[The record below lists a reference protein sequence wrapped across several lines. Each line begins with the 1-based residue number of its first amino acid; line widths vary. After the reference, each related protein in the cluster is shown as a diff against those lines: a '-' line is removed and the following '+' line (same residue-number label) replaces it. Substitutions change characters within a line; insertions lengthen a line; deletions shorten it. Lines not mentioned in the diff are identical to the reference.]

1 MSEIFRLPSEFNPD
15 TAKNF
20 IKVAEGLRLQA
31 YQCTAGRWTIGYGH
45 ARGVKKATGSL
56 RKKPNVFWTKI

>member
-1 MSEIFRLPSEFNPD
+1 MSEIFRLPSEFSPD

-31 YQCTAGRWTIGYGH
+31 YQCTAGHWTIGYGH
-45 ARGVKKATGSL
+45 TRGVNAETGLL
-56 RKKPNVFWTKI
+56 RKKPNVSWTKI